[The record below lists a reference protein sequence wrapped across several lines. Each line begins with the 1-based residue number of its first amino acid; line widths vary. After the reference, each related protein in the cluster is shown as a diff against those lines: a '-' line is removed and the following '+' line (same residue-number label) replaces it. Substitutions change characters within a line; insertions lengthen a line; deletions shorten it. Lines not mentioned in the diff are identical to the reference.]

1 MWIMWSISRVCWLGT
16 AVRFLLGF
24 SCIPSFT
31 ACSNRRSRYVDTTPV
46 LSTPVLGRSGPSP
59 WQLHDTSLRGRE
71 FSRGSFNRDRHEQA
85 PFCVRKRAKA
95 SILCLERAVSYAQD
109 VQGWPNLGLDKPVKF
124 KVPCRIPQARDG
136 PKRNGRV
143 PPSVGMVA
151 RGLHQPCCIP
161 SHAKDITCPHR
172 CTP

>member
-1 MWIMWSISRVCWLGT
+1 MIGMSR
-16 AVRFLLGF
+16 
-24 SCIPSFT
+24 P
-31 ACSNRRSRYVDTTPV
+31 
-46 LSTPVLGRSGPSP
+46 LS
-59 WQLHDTSLRGRE
+59 
-71 FSRGSFNRDRHEQA
+71 
-85 PFCVRKRAKA
+85 VRKRAKA

-151 RGLHQPCCIP
+151 R
-161 SHAKDITCPHR
+161 D
-172 CTP
+172 CTNHVAFPAMLKISLARIGVHHSG